1 MKTDLQ
7 LQKDILDELAWE
19 PSIDHRHIGVAVD
32 SGVVTISGHATSF
45 SEKMAAE
52 QAVRRVG
59 GVKALAVELDVR
71 LPSDSRRSDTEIAKS
86 VENTLMWTSNVPINF
101 INIMVENG
109 WVTLSGAADWEY
121 QCRAAED
128 AVRPLLGV
136 TGITNEMQIQHKPKV
151 SSDTLKAD
159 IEQALKRLAVNEA
172 QGIKVETNGS
182 DVTLTGTVHSWIEA
196 DMARQTAWRAPGVKH
211 VINHM
216 TLDF

>member
-7 LQKDILDELAWE
+7 LQKDVLDELAFE

-32 SGVVTISGHATSF
+32 CGVVTLSGHATSF
-45 SEKMAAE
+45 AEKMGAEHAA
-52 QAVRRVG
+52 RRVA
-59 GVKALAVELDVR
+59 GVKALAIELDVK
-71 LPSDSRRSDTEIAKS
+71 LPSDSRRSDAEIAKS
-86 VENTLMWTSNVPINF
+86 VENTLMWTSSVPINF

-109 WVTLSGAADWEY
+109 WVTLSGDVDWQYQSNAA
-121 QCRAAED
+121 AD

-136 TGITNEMQIQHKPKV
+136 TGLTNLIQVRALPKV
-151 SSDTLKAD
+151 SADTLKAD
-159 IEQALKRLAVNEA
+159 IEQALKRLAVSEA
-172 QGIKVETNGS
+172 QQIKVETNGS
-182 DVTLTGTVHSWIEA
+182 EVTLSGTVHSWIEA